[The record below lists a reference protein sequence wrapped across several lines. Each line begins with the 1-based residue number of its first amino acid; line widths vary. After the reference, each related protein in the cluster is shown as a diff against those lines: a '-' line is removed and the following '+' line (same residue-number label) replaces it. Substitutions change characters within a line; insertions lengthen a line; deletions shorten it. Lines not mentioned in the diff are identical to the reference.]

1 MTLRIPRPVSLVRDM
16 KFIVKLFPEI
26 TIKSR
31 PVRKRLIQRLGTN
44 LDVMLRRIDDRIKVR
59 TNWDKIDVICP
70 WGSEDL
76 RVDVV
81 SVLARTPGV
90 HAFLEVREFPLVDF
104 HDAYERTR
112 EAYADLLR
120 GKTFKVRVKR
130 SGRHH
135 DFTSVEMERYIGGGL
150 NQHTEAAG
158 VDVHKPEVWV
168 ELEVVD
174 DRLYI
179 VTERHQGLGGFP
191 LGTQE
196 PVLSLISGGFD
207 SVVASY
213 MTMRRGCKTH
223 FIFFNLGGHAHEIG
237 VKQVALHLWQRYGSC
252 ARVKFVTVPFE
263 EVIGELLQNVHHSY
277 MGVILKRM
285 MLRAGERAADF
296 MKIDA
301 LVTGE
306 SVAQVSSQ
314 TLTNLSLIDKATD
327 KLVLRPL
334 ITTDKQDIINLSK
347 QIGAFDF
354 AKSMPEY
361 CGVISDRPTTR
372 GKLERVLEEEAN
384 FDFDVLEQALRRVQV
399 IGIDEIVENVNAQT
413 AVEALT
419 RVGANQVIVDIRASH
434 EQEKKPLNMPGCEI
448 LTIPFF
454 KLGAE
459 VENFAPD
466 KEYLLY
472 CDKGVMSQMQA
483 HHLQEKGFGNI
494 KVFRPEEGA

>member
-1 MTLRIPRPVSLVRDM
+1 M

-44 LDVMLRRIDDRIKVR
+44 LDVMLRRVDEGIRVKTTWDRI
-59 TNWDKIDVICP
+59 DVHC
-70 WGSEDL
+70 GDGNEVL
-76 RVDVV
+76 RDEVV
-81 SVLARTPGV
+81 SVLSRTPGIQ
-90 HAFLEVREFPLVDF
+90 AFLEVREFPLVDF

-112 EAYADLLR
+112 DAYAELLKGR
-120 GKTFKVRVKR
+120 TFKVRVKR
-130 SGRHH
+130 SGKH

-158 VDVHKPEVWV
+158 VDVHNPDLYVDV
-168 ELEVVD
+168 EIQQ
-174 DRLYI
+174 DRLFI
-179 VTERHQGLGGFP
+179 VTERHPGLGGFP

-223 FIFFNLGGHAHEIG
+223 FVFFNLGGHAHEIG
-237 VKQVALHLWQRYGSC
+237 VKQVALYLWQKYGSS
-252 ARVKFVTVPFE
+252 ARVKFITVPFE
-263 EVIGELLQNVHHSY
+263 EVVGEILQSVHHSH

-285 MLRAGERAADF
+285 MLRAAERVADF

-306 SVAQVSSQ
+306 SIAQVSSQ
-314 TLTNLSLIDKATD
+314 TLPNLAIIDQVTK
-327 KLVLRPL
+327 KLVIRPL
-334 ITTDKQDIINLSK
+334 VTMDKQEIVDLSK
-347 QIGAFDF
+347 SIGTFEF
-354 AKSMPEY
+354 AKGMPEY

-372 GKLERVLEEEAN
+372 AKLDRVLEEEGH
-384 FDFDVLEQALRRVQV
+384 FDYEVLEQALKRVQV
-399 IGIDEIVENVNAQT
+399 IAIDDIVEDVNAHAT
-413 AVEALT
+413 VEALT
-419 RVGANQVIVDIRASH
+419 RVGENQIIVDIRANH

-448 LTIPFF
+448 LSIPFF
-454 KLGAE
+454 KLGTAAE
-459 VENFAPD
+459 QFDAD

-472 CDKGVMSQMQA
+472 CEKGVMSQMQA
-483 HHLQEKGFGNI
+483 HQLQERGYSNV
-494 KVFRPEEGA
+494 KVYRPEGA

>member
-1 MTLRIPRPVSLVRDM
+1 M

-31 PVRKRLIQRLGTN
+31 PVRKRMIQRLGTN
-44 LDVMLRRIDDRIKVR
+44 LEVTLRRVDEQIKVR
-59 TNWDKIDVICP
+59 NNWDKIDVVCAP
-70 WGSEDL
+70 GTEHL
-76 RVDVV
+76 RDEVV
-81 SVLARTPGV
+81 SVLSRTPGV

-112 EAYADLLR
+112 EAYADLLK

-130 SGRHH
+130 TGRNH
-135 DFTSVEMERYIGGGL
+135 DFTSVDMERYIGGGL

-158 VDVHKPEVWV
+158 VDVRNPEVWV

-174 DRLYI
+174 ERLFI
-179 VTERHQGLGGFP
+179 VTERHAGLGGFP

-237 VKQVALHLWQRYGSC
+237 VKQVALHLWQRYGSS

-285 MLRAGERAADF
+285 MLRAAERAADF

-314 TLTNLSLIDKATD
+314 TLTNLALIDKATD

-334 ITTDKQDIINLSK
+334 VTSDKQDIIDLSK
-347 QIGAFDF
+347 QIGAFEF

-372 GKLERVLEEEAN
+372 GKLERVLEEEDN
-384 FDFDVLEQALRRVQV
+384 FDFEVLEQALRKVQV
-399 IGIDEIVENVNAQT
+399 IAIDEIVENVNAHAT
-413 AVEALT
+413 VEALT
-419 RVGANQVIVDIRASH
+419 RVGDNQVIVDIRAAH

-454 KLGAE
+454 KLGTE
-459 VENFAPD
+459 VENFDSAR
-466 KEYLLY
+466 EYLLY
-472 CDKGVMSQMQA
+472 CEKGVMSQMQA
-483 HHLQEKGFGNI
+483 HHLQEKGFGNV
-494 KVFRPEEGA
+494 KVFRPEGT